1 MHILPSM
8 SEVELLPL
16 FFVAI
21 FLFWFHVSY
30 MNKYMEREFQSLKEA
45 RRSINSSVKEDKRS
59 YCKPFVLVFTLS
71 NALSTFSI
79 LFFRVC

>member
-1 MHILPSM
+1 MHVLPSM

-45 RRSINSSVKEDKRS
+45 RRSINSSVKEDK
-59 YCKPFVLVFTLS
+59 
-71 NALSTFSI
+71 
-79 LFFRVC
+79 